1 MENKVVAVA
10 DKLPEVVAVADK
22 LPEMGGGIMDHWIGI
37 VVGLVVVCGVGYMI
51 WKKMK
56 KKGL

>member
-1 MENKVVAVA
+1 MENKVV
-10 DKLPEVVAVADK
+10 EVVDK

-37 VVGLVVVCGVGYMI
+37 VVGVVVVCAVGWI
-51 WKKMK
+51 VWKKMK

>member
-1 MENKVVAVA
+1 MENKVV
-10 DKLPEVVAVADK
+10 EVVDK

-37 VVGLVVVCGVGYMI
+37 VVGLVVVCAVGYMI

-56 KKGL
+56 KNG

>member
-1 MENKVVAVA
+1 MENK
-10 DKLPEVVAVADK
+10 VVAVADK

-37 VVGLVVVCGVGYMI
+37 VVGVVVVCAACYII

-56 KKGL
+56 KNG